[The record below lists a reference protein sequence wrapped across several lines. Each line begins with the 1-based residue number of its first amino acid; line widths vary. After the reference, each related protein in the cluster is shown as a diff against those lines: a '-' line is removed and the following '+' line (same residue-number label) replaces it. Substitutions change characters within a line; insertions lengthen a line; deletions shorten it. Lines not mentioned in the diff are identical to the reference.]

1 MALFQQ
7 PAQTPDEI
15 ARGRPLDISPTEVA
29 SLDEAEWYRR
39 VFRGE
44 DVPQLTLRAVV
55 MGSLLGFLL
64 AFTNLYVG
72 LKTGWGLGVAITAC
86 VASFALWNACLKLGL
101 ARTPLSILESN
112 CLQSTASAAGYSTG
126 STMVS
131 VTPALLLLSVTP
143 QDPAGHHLPWAILAG
158 WTFFLAMLGVALA
171 VPMKRNMINQE
182 RLRFPS
188 GIAAAVTLQS
198 LFNQGR
204 AAASKAKA
212 LFYAALVAT
221 VPPIIMDLPLRA
233 GDAPGTRKGLV
244 PDISPIF
251 NWLPTRGT
259 DPKTGAV
266 FTAADW
272 NILLENKLVMIA
284 AGALTG
290 PRVCLS
296 MVASGLLLC
305 YWLGPAGL
313 TVGAVHN
320 PAHAWREI
328 GVWVGAP
335 MMIADGLLNLAF
347 QGRTMGRA
355 LRGLVT
361 RRGSQSHAAVE
372 VPATW
377 FATGTLTATVGVL
390 AIGHLYFGIPWH
402 LGLLAVALTF
412 FLSLVACRATG
423 ESDITPIGALGKVT
437 QLVYGVLIPQN
448 ATANLMTASITAN
461 AAASSADLLTDL
473 KSGYLLGAHPRRQ
486 FLAQFFGIFTG
497 TVATILGFRLLVP
510 DATVLTGTPGSP
522 AAFAA
527 PAAQAWLA
535 VARVFQGG
543 LQNLHPMARACIWWG
558 LGAGAL
564 LVVVE
569 FALPKY
575 RKWLPSP
582 TGLGLGFILPF
593 FNPFSMLLGALLAWG
608 WSRRNSAQ
616 ADHYVVP
623 VASGIIAGESIVS
636 VAIALV
642 KTLVLRH

>member
-1 MALFQQ
+1 
-7 PAQTPDEI
+7 
-15 ARGRPLDISPTEVA
+15 
-29 SLDEAEWYRR
+29 
-39 VFRGE
+39 
-44 DVPQLTLRAVV
+44 
-55 MGSLLGFLL
+55 
-64 AFTNLYVG
+64 
-72 LKTGWGLGVAITAC
+72 
-86 VASFALWNACLKLGL
+86 
-101 ARTPLSILESN
+101 
-112 CLQSTASAAGYSTG
+112 
-126 STMVS
+126 
-131 VTPALLLLSVTP
+131 LLLSVTP
-143 QDPAGHHLPWAILAG
+143 QDPAGHHLPWAVLAG

-221 VPPIIMDLPLRA
+221 VPPIIMDLPLRE
-233 GDAPGTRKGLV
+233 GDVPGTRKGLV

-313 TVGAVHN
+313 TAGAVHN

-510 DATVLTGTPGSP
+510 DASVLTGTPGSP

-543 LQNLHPMARACIWWG
+543 LQNLHPMARTCIWWG
-558 LGAGAL
+558 LGVGAL

-575 RKWLPSP
+575 RKWMPSP